1 MFRFFTKKVAFQL
14 AKGRI
19 TDHPD
24 QSRLKDPAAKL
35 SKKLCDNLQTIQQA
49 TGNSSDIIIREF
61 SFGQHHKKNAAL
73 IFVDGLADSKIINKS
88 IIEPLLYQADLSD
101 EGSQSQDALINQLKR
116 DLLSVS
122 EVDQAETLDEVFD
135 GFLSGDVALLIDGLN
150 LALILSCKGWEKRSV
165 SEPSGESV
173 IRGPRESFTE
183 NIRTNTALIRRKIKS
198 PALTIESM
206 KLGEKTRTKVCFV
219 YIHGVA
225 NPELIA
231 GVRERLASICTDSI
245 LESGYIEQYIEDSP
259 ASIFA
264 TIGHSEKPDV
274 IAANLLE
281 GRIAIVVDGTPFV
294 LTAPYLF
301 IEGFQTAEDYYFRP
315 YFMSMLRLVRYIAFA
330 ITVMAPAIYVAI
342 TTYHQELIPTNLLF
356 TMANAR
362 EGVPFPAF
370 LECFIMLLTFEI
382 LREAGVRLP
391 RPVGQA
397 MSIVGAL
404 VIGEAAVSAGLIG
417 APMVI
422 VVSIT
427 AVSIFVVPKQED
439 SAAMLR
445 LILLILS
452 AILGGYGI
460 TIGLIGTLIH
470 LASLESFGVPYLAPL
485 VPFNLSDSKDALV
498 RAPLWL
504 MISRPKGMARN
515 NRKRKDFFVPPAE
528 STNNHPQNRQAK
540 S

>member
-1 MFRFFTKKVAFQL
+1 MFRFFMKKVAFQIT
-14 AKGRI
+14 KGQLQ
-19 TDHPD
+19 DHPD
-24 QSRLKDPAAKL
+24 QNRLKDPSAKL
-35 SKKLCDNLQTIQQA
+35 SKKLCNNLQTIQQP
-49 TGNSSDIIIREF
+49 TGYSSDIIIREF
-61 SFGQHHKKNAAL
+61 SFGQHHKKSAAL

-150 LALILSCKGWEKRSV
+150 LALVLSCKGWEKRSIG
-165 SEPSGESV
+165 EPSGESV

-183 NIRTNTALIRRKIKS
+183 NIRTNTALIRRKIKN

-206 KLGEKTRTKVCFV
+206 KLGEKTRTKVCLV

-231 GVRERLASICTDSI
+231 VVKERLASICTDSI

-259 ASIFA
+259 ASFFA
-264 TIGHSEKPDV
+264 TIGNSEKPDV

-315 YFMSMLRLVRYIAFA
+315 YFMTMLRLIRYIAFV
-330 ITVMAPAIYVAI
+330 ITVFAPAIYVAV
-342 TTYHQELIPTNLLF
+342 TTYHQELIPTDLLF
-356 TMANAR
+356 TMASAR

-427 AVSIFVVPKQED
+427 AVSVFVVPKQED
-439 SAAMLR
+439 SSAMLR
-445 LILLILS
+445 LIFLVLS
-452 AILGGYGI
+452 AIMGGYGI

-470 LASLESFGVPYLAPL
+470 LSALESFGVPYLAPL
-485 VPFNLSDSKDALV
+485 VPSDLSDSKDALI

-504 MISRPKGMARN
+504 MVSRPKGMARN
-515 NRKRKDFFVPPAE
+515 DRKRKDFFVPPAE
-528 STNNHPQNRQAK
+528 KTNNHSQNRRAK